1 MNFNTYSYILF
12 LFVLFFIYFD
22 FNIKNRK
29 KLLLFACFIFYISP
43 GPFNLLVLLASC
55 GLNFFTAKLIFE
67 NKHNNKLL
75 LSLNIILNLTLL
87 SYFKYF
93 LAAPI
98 DAFKLVIPIGIS
110 FYTFQAMA
118 YTIDVYRKKIPPE
131 ENIFDFILFISFF
144 PQLIAGPIERAG
156 NLIPQLK
163 QLKSPSRIQVKE
175 GIGLLII
182 GLFYKIVISDNCGKV
197 ANVYLDFQDINLNT
211 FQVSLGLLAFSFKIY
226 ADFYGYCKIA
236 KGTAKLL
243 SINLSRNFDAPYL
256 TTNIKEFWRRWHIT
270 LSYWLRDYLYIPLG
284 GNRKGPIRKN
294 INLLITMSLCGIWH
308 GSTLNFLA
316 WGIYNG
322 ILLVLYDSLNKIVTI
337 KLPKIFSWLIN
348 FIFILYG
355 WMIFYTSSYKG
366 LLQLNRSLF
375 SSFIFATLKIKETF
389 SINLFWTLVFG
400 SILFTFDFIERNNKK
415 EEILNFNSFQ
425 HYLIAVLL
433 ITLIFLVPGS
443 SERFIYY
450 QF

>member
-1 MNFNTYSYILF
+1 
-12 LFVLFFIYFD
+12 
-22 FNIKNRK
+22 
-29 KLLLFACFIFYISP
+29 
-43 GPFNLLVLLASC
+43 
-55 GLNFFTAKLIFE
+55 
-67 NKHNNKLL
+67 
-75 LSLNIILNLTLL
+75 
-87 SYFKYF
+87 
-93 LAAPI
+93 
-98 DAFKLVIPIGIS
+98 
-110 FYTFQAMA
+110 
-118 YTIDVYRKKIPPE
+118 
-131 ENIFDFILFISFF
+131 
-144 PQLIAGPIERAG
+144 
-156 NLIPQLK
+156 
-163 QLKSPSRIQVKE
+163 
-175 GIGLLII
+175 
-182 GLFYKIVISDNCGKV
+182 
-197 ANVYLDFQDINLNT
+197 
-211 FQVSLGLLAFSFKIY
+211 
-226 ADFYGYCKIA
+226 
-236 KGTAKLL
+236 
-243 SINLSRNFDAPYL
+243 
-256 TTNIKEFWRRWHIT
+256 
-270 LSYWLRDYLYIPLG
+270 
-284 GNRKGPIRKN
+284 
-294 INLLITMSLCGIWH
+294 MSLCGIWH

-425 HYLIAVLL
+425 HYLIVVLL